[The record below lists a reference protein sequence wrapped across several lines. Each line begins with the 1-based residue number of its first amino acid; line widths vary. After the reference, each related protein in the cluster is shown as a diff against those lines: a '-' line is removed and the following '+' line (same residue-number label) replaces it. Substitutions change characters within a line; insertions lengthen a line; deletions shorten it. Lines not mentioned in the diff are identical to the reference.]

1 MDARTI
7 RSIHFSF
14 AEFIISLFDLFKKK
28 NAYLYISVKKQIFC
42 DKAVSLSIVIYEKRF
57 S

>member
-1 MDARTI
+1 M

-14 AEFIISLFDLFKKK
+14 AEFIISLFDLFKKQ

-42 DKAVSLSIVIYEKRF
+42 DKTVSLSIVIYEKRF